1 MKKLKLTINDEVK
14 TFDLSENGECKVE
27 VVNKYVPKV
36 GDCVRTIVD
45 DLGRAT
51 FFKIGYILGVFS
63 LFILKIPSINF
74 TSSTLFS
81 SAKFFNNACF
91 VLQVPPKSLKIQT

>member
-36 GDCVRTIVD
+36 TLSKMETVGIC
-45 DLGRAT
+45 
-51 FFKIGYILGVFS
+51 
-63 LFILKIPSINF
+63 LFNVQ
-74 TSSTLFS
+74 
-81 SAKFFNNACF
+81 N
-91 VLQVPPKSLKIQT
+91 